1 MHTGKSLL
9 DEDETNEVDAI
20 DTKINDDEEEE
31 TSSIDQ
37 PDGKAGGKEIET
49 EIEEEHNNKS
59 QQMEVDISNGTNG
72 EDEIEEKALPIDLRH
87 EEDELLGAEII
98 FENNKDRCYNGWDN
112 LRWNLFS
119 GIRKISSAEPVYR
132 YSEGRNGFLWNT
144 DEYTP
149 RKLAVYEHPNVIL
162 ILREASCLAEL
173 RDLMELP
180 HDAKF
185 DESALSAHLFVESVI
200 DPKTAKLRLSPLTT
214 ATSII
219 PEMTN
224 ECARRRSTFE
234 LINPAESISLSAV
247 R

>member
-37 PDGKAGGKEIET
+37 SDGKAGGKEIET

-112 LRWNLFS
+112 LRW
-119 GIRKISSAEPVYR
+119 
-132 YSEGRNGFLWNT
+132 YSKN
-144 DEYTP
+144 
-149 RKLAVYEHPNVIL
+149 
-162 ILREASCLAEL
+162 
-173 RDLMELP
+173 
-180 HDAKF
+180 
-185 DESALSAHLFVESVI
+185 
-200 DPKTAKLRLSPLTT
+200 
-214 ATSII
+214 
-219 PEMTN
+219 
-224 ECARRRSTFE
+224 
-234 LINPAESISLSAV
+234 
-247 R
+247 